1 MIDKVRQSG
10 QSALRHVSETP
21 VRTASRT
28 GAFGSMLREKSAAVQ
43 GYATVQGNSLTA
55 QSSAGQITTQSVVNG
70 GVNVSAQSV
79 VNGGVNVSAQSG
91 ITDVSAQSIVNGGV
105 NVSGQSGG
113 GINFSKHA
121 LARAEQRG
129 IELTPA
135 LMNQLAGSVEKA
147 QEKGA
152 KNILA
157 FDSTRAFIIN
167 IPYGRVI
174 TAMSQEDMRENIFT
188 NIDGAVLLS

>member
-21 VRTASRT
+21 MRTASRT

-55 QSSAGQITTQSVVNG
+55 QSSAGQITT
-70 GVNVSAQSV
+70 
-79 VNGGVNVSAQSG
+79 
-91 ITDVSAQSIVNGGV
+91 QSIVNGGV